1 MKLYGQ
7 ILIFILL
14 FITNARILFV
24 KHAKK
29 DSIVML
35 APVSFLLSILQIFS
49 MGITVFTV
57 FALIVSIF
65 VLLSNFHALFRYSE
79 RLFIDHYSPLMKVW
93 SIFTMIL
100 SGAGLAACIY
110 FFPFQTKSEKLD
122 VSEIKLEYEGSVNG
136 GFEQADYFSKI
147 NATLY
152 DFTLVPQL
160 TERDDVILFIPDKR
174 GDTENYRPY
183 LQLLA
188 KQGYTVYSFDIFA
201 SDLKWF
207 YTPEDSKLLRRSA
220 MVFHSLWNNQ
230 KFMAQK
236 EFYTYNTM
244 QEIQAVMTLLDERC
258 GKKCRYFLISDVM
271 ANTTVSDLQ
280 KMNPQKISGFF
291 CLDSVSAYK
300 TPGYGC
306 IEHTDPLL
314 ALILGQK
321 RDFDKTSTIQMVE
334 ETARTINAAWG
345 IGTKPE
351 QEEQNT
357 QETQQ

>member
-1 MKLYGQ
+1 MKLYGE

-29 DSIVML
+29 DSLVML

-49 MGITVFTV
+49 MGVNVFSV
-57 FALIVSIF
+57 FALIVSIL

-79 RLFIDHYSPLMKVW
+79 RLFIDHYSPLMVVW
-93 SIFTMIL
+93 AVFTMIL
-100 SGAGLAACIY
+100 SGAGLAASIY
-110 FFPFQTKSEKLD
+110 FFPFQTKSEKLN
-122 VSEIKLEYEGSVNG
+122 VSEIKLEYEGSIHG
-136 GFEQADYFSKI
+136 GFEEAGHFSKI

-160 TERDDVILFIPDKR
+160 TQRDDVILFIPDKR

-188 KQGYTVYSFDIFA
+188 KQGYTVYSYDIFA

-230 KFMAQK
+230 KFLAQK

-244 QEIQAVMTLLDERC
+244 QEIQAIMTLLDNRC
-258 GKKCRYFLISDVM
+258 GQKCRYFLISDVM
-271 ANTTVSDLQ
+271 ANTTVSDMQ
-280 KMNPQKISGFF
+280 KLSPQKISGFF
-291 CLDSVSAYK
+291 CLDSIPAYK

-306 IEHTDPLL
+306 VEHTDPLL
-314 ALILGQK
+314 ALVLGQK
-321 RDFDKTSTIQMVE
+321 RDFEKTATIEMVE
-334 ETARTINAAWG
+334 KTAEAINTAWG
-345 IGTKPE
+345 IGINLA
-351 QEEQNT
+351 QEEQIT
-357 QETQQ
+357 EETQQ